1 MVGTGAREGAKPTTM
16 ANWNRYETTDP
27 TLHGPWVL
35 ADDSFASVGGRAI
48 GSISTPG
55 FYSLPD
61 PRPGEPTHI
70 INGGMGGSFYLA
82 QFDAA
87 REKLSNLSS
96 RSYSVGGSWSV
107 AGKSESDGSILHMGW
122 VGFGNAP
129 SPVGL
134 ELDMMSLVRVLSFD
148 RASQSLVTNPIPSYT
163 ALRTGTLAR
172 GTNLQ
177 LLPGAPLHTPSLA
190 PGAGAAID
198 ILVVLNLTTGEALA
212 FELQLLAD
220 QQGGSMNA
228 TSGLEI
234 GAGSLGVNVSATTAA
249 DGSRSGLLSY
259 RGTTY
264 HGTQPFTVLQGEATV
279 ELRVLVD
286 RVIVE
291 AFAQH
296 GRAQLT
302 AHEWGAEGNT
312 AVHMRSAGAQP
323 AVLSTYEIFG
333 MGCGWL

>member
-1 MVGTGAREGAKPTTM
+1 
-16 ANWNRYETTDP
+16 
-27 TLHGPWVL
+27 
-35 ADDSFASVGGRAI
+35 
-48 GSISTPG
+48 
-55 FYSLPD
+55 
-61 PRPGEPTHI
+61 
-70 INGGMGGSFYLA
+70 
-82 QFDAA
+82 
-87 REKLSNLSS
+87 
-96 RSYSVGGSWSV
+96 
-107 AGKSESDGSILHMGW
+107 
-122 VGFGNAP
+122 
-129 SPVGL
+129 
-134 ELDMMSLVRVLSFD
+134 MMSLVRELSFD
-148 RASQSLVTNPIPSYT
+148 RASQSLVTNPIQEYA

-172 GTNLQ
+172 GTDLQ

-198 ILVVLNLTTGEALA
+198 ILVALNLTAGEALA

-234 GAGSLGVNVSATTAA
+234 GAGSLGVNVSATTTA
-249 DGSRSGLLSY
+249 DGSRRGLLSY

-264 HGTQPFTVLQGEATV
+264 HGTQPFTVLKGEATV

-312 AVHMRSAGAQP
+312 AVHMRSAGTQP